1 MTASVVVVFGNQS
14 THSAVW
20 ERLSPLA
27 RPPVGEK
34 DSFLPLEDVLS

>member
-1 MTASVVVVFGNQS
+1 MTSSVALVFGNQS
-14 THSAVW
+14 THSVVW

-27 RPPVGEK
+27 RPPVGVK